1 MATQTQINSLV
12 ALYVGYFD
20 RAPDPQGLQ
29 FWIDQIDNGRAF
41 NTIAEDFATSPE
53 ATALYP
59 FLTTPDVSTPS
70 TFIQSIYLNLFG
82 RAAEAEGLNFWTGV
96 LQSGSVS
103 VADFIEAI
111 INGAVDAP
119 TATPPTFDKAV
130 LDNKVTVGLDFATDA
145 GNVANFTFDAAA
157 KSAAVA
163 AVNGVTEDPATVTDA
178 QAATDAYLTGQ
189 VNVGQA
195 FTLTTGVDNVV
206 GTTGDDTI
214 TGVAANVAAGGTFNT
229 GDSVNGGTGN
239 DTLNLISTTGGTF
252 TPASL
257 TSVETVRVQDLSGTT
272 FNMSNATGVQTLVS
286 NNSNTTTNFVNMA
299 AIAGIEV
306 NSANNVFSGV
316 AVNYNA
322 SVVTG
327 LADEQNIAVSG
338 ANAAVSVNGIETFSV
353 AATGVNTLNL
363 FNNGSTVNV
372 SGDGSLNLLNVSNVT
387 TLDASANAGG
397 VTATIGSGNVAVTG
411 GTGDDSFNFG
421 AGLTAASTGVAG
433 DVVNGGDGMDTVR
446 VTTSGD
452 LSAAAAAAPFNA
464 LTSVERVSFDGTGV
478 TLNGATFTNAGITNI
493 EFNTNGNDV
502 INNAGSARTYEFGT
516 ANNGTAVFNMNG
528 TSTVLNLA
536 LLGTDPTVAANDG
549 NDADVGAVTVNLSG
563 TAPAGTLAT
572 INIDSQGDLA
582 AGRFNDVG
590 TITAVAGSTINISG
604 AGDLDLTG
612 LTHRGTIDAS
622 AATGNLVIEGSDS
635 VDSAGDKITLGAGVD
650 TVQFDSGLDSGA
662 VNNTS
667 AATTA
672 LGLQVDV
679 VNSFTAGNGGD
690 ILDATIGAG
699 DSDYTA
705 LVASAQAAINAL
717 SGAGATLQDAADIAT
732 NAIVQSGAAGEWS
745 AFTFQGQSYA
755 VYDAATDGNFV
766 ENNDLLVQ
774 LTGVTVADLTDAN
787 FA

>member
-1 MATQTQINSLV
+1 M
-12 ALYVGYFD
+12 
-20 RAPDPQGLQ
+20 
-29 FWIDQIDNGRAF
+29 
-41 NTIAEDFATSPE
+41 
-53 ATALYP
+53 
-59 FLTTPDVSTPS
+59 
-70 TFIQSIYLNLFG
+70 
-82 RAAEAEGLNFWTGV
+82 
-96 LQSGSVS
+96 
-103 VADFIEAI
+103 
-111 INGAVDAP
+111 
-119 TATPPTFDKAV
+119 
-130 LDNKVTVGLDFATDA
+130 
-145 GNVANFTFDAAA
+145 
-157 KSAAVA
+157 
-163 AVNGVTEDPATVTDA
+163 
-178 QAATDAYLTGQ
+178 
-189 VNVGQA
+189 
-195 FTLTTGVDNVV
+195 LTTGVDNVV

-612 LTHRGTIDAS
+612 LTNRGTIDAS

-635 VDSAGDKITLGAGVD
+635 VNSAGDKITLGAGVD

-717 SGAGATLQDAADIAT
+717 SGAGATLQAAADIAT

>member
-516 ANNGTAVFNMNG
+516 ANNGTALFNMNG

-612 LTHRGTIDAS
+612 LTNRGTIDAS

-635 VDSAGDKITLGAGVD
+635 VNSAGDKITLGAGVD

-717 SGAGATLQDAADIAT
+717 SGAGATLQAAADIAT

>member
-612 LTHRGTIDAS
+612 LTNRGTIDAS

-635 VDSAGDKITLGAGVD
+635 VNSAGDKITLGAGVD

-717 SGAGATLQDAADIAT
+717 SGAGATLQAAADIAT

>member
-635 VDSAGDKITLGAGVD
+635 VNSAGDKITLGAGVD